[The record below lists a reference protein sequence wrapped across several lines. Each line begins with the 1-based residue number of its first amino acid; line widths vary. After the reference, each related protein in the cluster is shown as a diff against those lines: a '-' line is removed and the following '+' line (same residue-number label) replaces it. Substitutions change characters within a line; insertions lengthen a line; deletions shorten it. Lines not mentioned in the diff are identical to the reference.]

1 MFTFNENRET
11 SRPMYASIN
20 PYSGAILKEFT
31 PVTEQ
36 DLHKKIAASQEAFP
50 QWRKIPLSGRLA
62 LIDRLGSALLAQKEE
77 LSRAMTAEMGKPIS
91 QARAEIEKCAWVCR
105 YYVEQAAAHLSPRKV
120 VTEAS
125 DSYVRY
131 DPLGPLLAIMPWNY
145 PFWQVFR
152 FAVPALAAG
161 NTVLLKHAPNV
172 WICAGM
178 IQELFDA
185 AGFPPAAFQ
194 NLYIGEA
201 QVPAVIASSHV
212 KAVTLTGSTRAG
224 KAVGALCG
232 AHLKKM
238 VMELG
243 GSNALI
249 VFPDADM
256 DETLRVCMD
265 ARFQNTGQSCIAG
278 KRLLLHSEIAE
289 EFTSRLV
296 TEVGNLRC
304 GDPSDPQTY
313 IGVLARED
321 IAENLERQMKESI
334 EMGATLGCGGRRDGT
349 FFQPAVLLGVTPQ
362 MPVFTEET
370 FGPML
375 AVTPFD
381 SEEAAVLLSNQSM
394 YGLGASVFTKDSS
407 RIQRM
412 VSALEEGAVFVN
424 SLVKSDPRLP
434 FGGVG
439 ASGYGREL
447 AAEGIREFTNVKTV
461 YIH

>member
-1 MFTFNENRET
+1 
-11 SRPMYASIN
+11 MYASVN
-20 PYSGAILKEFT
+20 PYTGETLKEFT
-31 PVTEQ
+31 PVSER
-36 DLHKKIAASQEAFP
+36 DLQKKLEISHKTFHA
-50 QWRKIPLSGRLA
+50 WRKIPLSERLAFIGRLETV
-62 LIDRLGSALLAQKEE
+62 LLEQIEE

-105 YYVEQAAAHLSPRKV
+105 YYVKQAEEHLSPRKV
-120 VTEAS
+120 ATDAS

-131 DPLGPLLAIMPWNY
+131 DPLGPVLAIMPWNY

-172 WICAGM
+172 WICAGL
-178 IQELFDA
+178 IQRLFEA
-185 AGFPPAAFQ
+185 AGFPSGVFQ
-194 NLYIGEA
+194 NLYIEEA
-201 QVPAVIASSHV
+201 QVPGVIKSPGV
-212 KAVTLTGSTRAG
+212 MAVTLTGSTRAG
-224 KAVGALCG
+224 KAVGALAG

-249 VFPDADM
+249 VFPDADL
-256 DETLRVCMD
+256 DTTLKVCLQ

-278 KRLLLHSEIAE
+278 KRLLLHAEIAG
-289 EFTSRLV
+289 EFTDRLV
-296 TEVGNLRC
+296 AEVEKLTC
-304 GDPSDPQTY
+304 GDPQDPETY

-321 IAENLERQMKESI
+321 LAENLERQMRESI
-334 EMGATLGCGGRRDGT
+334 EMGASVGCGGRREGT
-349 FFQPAVLLGVTPQ
+349 FFQPTVLLGVRPE

-370 FGPML
+370 FGPLL

-381 SEEAAVLLSNQSM
+381 SEESAILLSNLSG
-394 YGLGASVFTKDSS
+394 YGLGASVFTKDSG

-434 FGGVG
+434 FGGMG

-447 AAEGIREFTNVKTV
+447 SEEGIREFTNVKTV